1 MATPLPS
8 PSGES
13 VPHRAMSS
21 TNGKDALEGA
31 GIGTSRVFREVV
43 EQARDLAR
51 IPRPI
56 LIRGERGTGKELLAR
71 FVHAASPRRGK
82 PYLIVN
88 CGAFQD
94 ELLMSH
100 LFGHERGAFTGATE
114 RRVGVFERAHEGTLF
129 LDEVA
134 NLSRHAQARLHRV
147 VEYQTFQRVGGSQP
161 IKVDVRLIA
170 ATNADLGAMIRHG
183 EFMPDLYDRLRFAEI
198 VLPPLRRRRQDI
210 PALIDHFVAR
220 LQDELPDLGSAQ
232 FTEAAVRDLVA
243 YHWPGNIRELK
254 NVIERLYVSD
264 RDRTIHSSELPLEIT
279 TTEPIRGTFSQK
291 VRAFEKALLLN
302 ALKDVDGN
310 QRAAARQLGMTYDQ
324 FRHYYRKYRLGD
336 LLA

>member
-1 MATPLPS
+1 M
-8 PSGES
+8 
-13 VPHRAMSS
+13 S
-21 TNGKDALEGA
+21 TNDHDDAATEA
-31 GIGTSRVFREVV
+31 GIGKSRAFVEII
-43 EQARDLAR
+43 EQARDLAK

-71 FVHAASPRRGK
+71 FVHRASPRSAR

-94 ELLMSH
+94 ELLVSH
-100 LFGHERGAFTGATE
+100 LFGHERGAFTGASE
-114 RRVGVFERAHEGTLF
+114 QRIGIFERAHGGTLF

-134 NLSRHAQARLHRV
+134 NLSRNAQSRLHRV
-147 VEYQTFQRVGGSQP
+147 VEYQTFQRVGGSKP
-161 IKVDVRLIA
+161 VKVDVRLIA
-170 ATNADLGAMIRHG
+170 ATNADLADMIKRG

-198 VLPPLRRRRQDI
+198 VLPPLRKRRQDI
-210 PALIDHFVAR
+210 PRLIDHFVAE
-220 LQDELPDLGSAQ
+220 LHLELPDLGAAE

-264 RDRTIHSSELPLEIT
+264 RDRTIHSSELPLEVT
-279 TTEPIRGTFSQK
+279 STEPIRGTFDQR

-324 FRHYYRKYRLGD
+324 FRHYYRKYDLGT
-336 LLA
+336 LLS

>member
-1 MATPLPS
+1 MDAS
-8 PSGES
+8 D
-13 VPHRAMSS
+13 HDDRA
-21 TNGKDALEGA
+21 NDA
-31 GIGTSRVFREVV
+31 GIGGSRAFLEIV
-43 EQARDLAR
+43 EQARDLAK

-71 FVHAASPRRGK
+71 FIHAASPRRGR

-94 ELLMSH
+94 ELLLSH

-114 RRVGVFERAHEGTLF
+114 QRVGLFERAHRGTLF
-129 LDEVA
+129 LDEIA
-134 NLSRHAQARLHRV
+134 NLSRNAQARLHRV
-147 VEYQTFQRVGGSQP
+147 VEYQTFQRVGGSTP
-161 IKVDVRLIA
+161 IKVDARLIA
-170 ATNADLGAMIRHG
+170 ATNADLAGMIKRG
-183 EFMPDLYDRLRFAEI
+183 EFMPDLYDRLRFAEM

-210 PALIDHFVAR
+210 PRLIDHFIEQLHA
-220 LQDELPDLGSAQ
+220 ELPDLGAAE
-232 FTEAAVRDLVA
+232 FTEAAVRDLQA
-243 YHWPGNIRELK
+243 YHWPGNVRELK

-264 RDRTIHSSELPLEIT
+264 RDRTIHPSELPLEIT
-279 TTEPIRGTFSQK
+279 TTEPIRGTFDQK

-324 FRHYYRKYRLGD
+324 FRHYYRKFDLGN

>member
-1 MATPLPS
+1 MSATDQDD
-8 PSGES
+8 
-13 VPHRAMSS
+13 RAR
-21 TNGKDALEGA
+21 EA
-31 GIGTSRVFREVV
+31 GIGRSRSFLEIV
-43 EQARDLAR
+43 EQARDLAK

-71 FVHAASPRRGK
+71 FVHGASPRCGR

-94 ELLMSH
+94 ELLVSH

-114 RRVGVFERAHEGTLF
+114 QRIGIFERAHGGTLF

-134 NLSRHAQARLHRV
+134 NLSRNAQARLHRV
-147 VEYQTFQRVGGSQP
+147 VEYQTFQRIGGSTP

-170 ATNADLGAMIRHG
+170 ATNADLGQMIERG

-198 VLPPLRRRRQDI
+198 VLPPLRKRRQDI
-210 PALIDHFVAR
+210 PLLIDHFITQLHA
-220 LQDELPDLGSAQ
+220 ELPDLGAAE
-232 FTEAAVRDLVA
+232 FTQAAVRDLQA
-243 YHWPGNIRELK
+243 YHWPGNVRELK

-279 TTEPIRGTFSQK
+279 TTEPIRGTFDQK

-324 FRHYYRKYRLGD
+324 FRHYYRKYDLGS
-336 LLA
+336 LLT

>member
-1 MATPLPS
+1 MRQNALGAMPS
-8 PSGES
+8 IQKTSME
-13 VPHRAMSS
+13 
-21 TNGKDALEGA
+21 EA
-31 GIGTSRVFREVV
+31 GIGGSRAFLEVI

-71 FVHAASPRRGK
+71 FVHAASQRRAK
-82 PYLIVN
+82 TYLIVN

-114 RRVGVFERAHEGTLF
+114 QRVGIFERANGGTLF

-134 NLSRHAQARLHRV
+134 NLSRQAQARLHRV
-147 VEYQTFQRVGGSQP
+147 VEYQTFQRVGGTRP
-161 IKVDVRLIA
+161 LKVDVRLIA
-170 ATNADLGAMIRHG
+170 ATNADLGAMIKRG

-198 VLPPLRRRRQDI
+198 VLPPLRKRRKDI
-210 PALIDHFVAR
+210 PTLIEHFIEQ
-220 LQDELPDLGSAQ
+220 LHDELPDLGAAQ

-264 RDRTIHSSELPLEIT
+264 RDRTIQASELPLEIT
-279 TTEPIRGTFSQK
+279 TTEPIRGTFSQQ
-291 VRAFEKALLLN
+291 VRAFEKALILN

-324 FRHYYRKYRLGD
+324 FRHFYRKYQLGE
-336 LLA
+336 LLS

>member
-1 MATPLPS
+1 
-8 PSGES
+8 
-13 VPHRAMSS
+13 MSERDQDHGPG
-21 TNGKDALEGA
+21 TA
-31 GIGTSRVFREVV
+31 GIGKSRAFVDIV
-43 EQARDLAR
+43 EQARDLAK

-71 FVHAASPRRGK
+71 FVHGASPRSRK

-88 CGAFQD
+88 CGAFHD
-94 ELLMSH
+94 ELLVSH
-100 LFGHERGAFTGATE
+100 LFGHERGAFTGASE
-114 RRVGVFERAHEGTLF
+114 QRIGIFERAHGGTLF

-134 NLSRHAQARLHRV
+134 NLSRPAQARLHRV
-147 VEYQTFQRVGGSQP
+147 VEYQTFQRVGGTKP

-170 ATNADLGAMIRHG
+170 ATNADLKDLIERG

-198 VLPPLRRRRQDI
+198 VLPPLRKRRQDI
-210 PALIDHFVAR
+210 PRLIEHFVAQ
-220 LQDELPDLGSAQ
+220 LHLELPDLGAAE

-243 YHWPGNIRELK
+243 YHWPGNVRELK

-264 RDRTIHSSELPLEIT
+264 RDRTIHSSELPLEVT
-279 TTEPIRGTFSQK
+279 STEPLKGNFHQR

-302 ALKDVDGN
+302 ALKDVNGN

-324 FRHYYRKYRLGD
+324 FRHYYRKYDLAQLLG
-336 LLA
+336 

>member
-1 MATPLPS
+1 MSASDQDDGAT
-8 PSGES
+8 
-13 VPHRAMSS
+13 
-21 TNGKDALEGA
+21 DA
-31 GIGTSRVFREVV
+31 GIGQSRSFLEII

-71 FVHAASPRRGK
+71 FVHGASPRRGK

-94 ELLMSH
+94 ELLLSH

-114 RRVGVFERAHEGTLF
+114 QRVGLFERAHRGTLF
-129 LDEVA
+129 LDEIA
-134 NLSRHAQARLHRV
+134 NLSRNAQARLHRV
-147 VEYQTFQRVGGSQP
+147 VEYQTFQRVGGSTP
-161 IKVDVRLIA
+161 IKVEVRLIA
-170 ATNADLGAMIRHG
+170 ATNADLGGMIKRG

-198 VLPPLRRRRQDI
+198 VLPPLRKRRQDI
-210 PALIDHFVAR
+210 PRLIDHFIAQ
-220 LQDELPDLGSAQ
+220 LHDELPDLGAAE
-232 FTEAAVRDLVA
+232 FTETAVRDLVA

-279 TTEPIRGTFSQK
+279 TTEPIRGTFDQK

-310 QRAAARQLGMTYDQ
+310 QRAAARQLGMSYDQ
-324 FRHYYRKYRLGD
+324 FRHFYRKFRLGD

>member
-1 MATPLPS
+1 
-8 PSGES
+8 
-13 VPHRAMSS
+13 MSS
-21 TNGKDALEGA
+21 ADQDAGASGA
-31 GIGTSRVFREVV
+31 GVGRSRSFV
-43 EQARDLAR
+43 EIVDQARDLAR

-71 FVHAASPRRGK
+71 FVHRASPRSDC

-94 ELLMSH
+94 ELLVSH

-114 RRVGVFERAHEGTLF
+114 QRLGVFERAHGGTLF

-134 NLSRHAQARLHRV
+134 NLSRNAQARLHRV
-147 VEYQTFQRVGGSQP
+147 VEYQTFQRIGGTRP

-170 ATNADLGAMIRHG
+170 ATNADLADMIKRG

-198 VLPPLRRRRQDI
+198 VLPPLRKRRQDI
-210 PALIDHFVAR
+210 PLLIDYFIAR
-220 LQDELPDLGSAQ
+220 LHEELPDLGAAE
-232 FTEAAVRDLVA
+232 FTEAAVRDLQA
-243 YHWPGNIRELK
+243 YHWPGNVRELK

-279 TTEPIRGTFSQK
+279 TTEPMRGTFQQR

-324 FRHYYRKYRLGD
+324 FRHYYRKFDLGD
-336 LLA
+336 LLS

>member
-1 MATPLPS
+1 MT
-8 PSGES
+8 
-13 VPHRAMSS
+13 S
-21 TNGKDALEGA
+21 THEKDEREVA
-31 GIGTSRVFREVV
+31 GIGASRAFRDVI

-71 FVHAASPRRGK
+71 FVHAASRRRDK

-114 RRVGVFERAHEGTLF
+114 RRVGIFERAHGGTLF

-134 NLSRHAQARLHRV
+134 NLSRNAQARLHRV

-170 ATNADLGAMIRHG
+170 ATNADLGAMIKRG

-198 VLPPLRRRRQDI
+198 LLPPLRKRRPDI
-210 PALIDHFVAR
+210 PALIDHFIAR
-220 LQDELPDLGSAQ
+220 LHDELPDLGSAQ

-254 NVIERLYVSD
+254 NVIERLYASD

-279 TTEPIRGTFSQK
+279 TTEPIRGTFSQR

-324 FRHYYRKYRLGD
+324 FRHFYRKYRLGE
-336 LLA
+336 LLG

>member
-1 MATPLPS
+1 MDVS
-8 PSGES
+8 QG
-13 VPHRAMSS
+13 H
-21 TNGKDALEGA
+21 A
-31 GIGTSRVFREVV
+31 GIGRCRSFLEVV
-43 EQARDLAR
+43 EQARELSA

-71 FVHAASPRRGK
+71 HIHSSSPRRGG

-88 CGAFQD
+88 CGAFQE
-94 ELLMSH
+94 ELLVSH
-100 LFGHERGAFTGATE
+100 LFGHEKGAFTGAVE
-114 RRVGVFERAHEGTLF
+114 RSVGVFERADGGTLF
-129 LDEVA
+129 LDEIA
-134 NLSRHAQARLHRV
+134 NLSHNAQARLHRV
-147 VEYQTFQRVGGSQP
+147 VEYQTFQRVGGSKP
-161 IKVDVRLIA
+161 IRVDVRLIA
-170 ATNADLGAMIRHG
+170 ATNADLDAMIRRG

-198 VLPPLRRRRQDI
+198 LLPPLRKRRQDI
-210 PALIDHFVAR
+210 PALIEHFIAQ
-220 LQDELPDLGSAQ
+220 LHDELPDLGSAQ

-279 TTEPIRGTFSQK
+279 TTEPIRGSFSQR

-324 FRHYYRKYRLGD
+324 FRHFYRKYRLGE
-336 LLA
+336 LLG